1 MGFRCFSFLQA
12 VQLYIRLDNFSQ
24 WHIVSLFWPSWIL
37 LTIIFFYL
45 LGISLMILLGIY
57 YKCLGQDDNF
67 HRNQFDVYFNIF
79 IILIVKG
86 LIWTFLCL
94 SCISVGTF
102 LLIRGFIYYYDYKNE
117 GETLKLLKFYI
128 FFS

>member
-12 VQLYIRLDNFSQ
+12 IQLYIRLDNFSQ

-45 LGISLMILLGIY
+45 LGISLMILLSIY

-67 HRNQFDVYFNIF
+67 HRNRFHVYFNIF

-102 LLIRGFIYYYDYKNE
+102 LLIKGFIYYYDYKNE
-117 GETLKLLKFYI
+117 GYI
-128 FFS
+128 FKTFKTYIF